1 MSPGPPT
8 RTVRSTGP
16 TALDGVTAIDRYLR
30 ALDGSRGRPNGA
42 LEDEF
47 VEHALIFARR
57 KGITYGAWRD
67 VGVPA
72 HVLARAGIAVDAPP
86 R

>member
-1 MSPGPPT
+1 VSSRPPT

-30 ALDGSRGRPNGA
+30 ALDGSRGRPNTA

-47 VEHALIFARR
+47 VEHALTFARR
-57 KGITYGAWRD
+57 RGISYGAWRD

-72 HVLARAGIAVDAPP
+72 QVLARAGIPVDAQPG
-86 R
+86 